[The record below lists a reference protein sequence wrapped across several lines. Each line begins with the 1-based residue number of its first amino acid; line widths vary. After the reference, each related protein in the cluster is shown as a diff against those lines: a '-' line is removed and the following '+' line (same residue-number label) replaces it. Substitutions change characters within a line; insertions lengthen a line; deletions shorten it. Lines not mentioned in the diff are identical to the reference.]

1 MSLKNDVIGVESC
14 EQDLEVVPMDYSIG
28 RQKGKDQQIKI
39 SLVKDK
45 DYLNEEK
52 QSQPNPEIG
61 VDDYDKVGRSDEE
74 VLDSSN
80 KVE

>member
-1 MSLKNDVIGVESC
+1 MYLKNDIIGVDPC
-14 EQDLEVVPMDYSIG
+14 EQELEVVPMDYSI
-28 RQKGKDQQIKI
+28 RSKKGKDEQIKI
-39 SLVKDK
+39 SLVNNK

-61 VDDYDKVGRSDEE
+61 VDDYDKVEGSDEE
-74 VLDSSN
+74 GLDSSN

>member
-1 MSLKNDVIGVESC
+1 
-14 EQDLEVVPMDYSIG
+14 MDYSI
-28 RQKGKDQQIKI
+28 RSKKGKDEQIKI
-39 SLVKDK
+39 SLVNNKDH
-45 DYLNEEK
+45 LNEEK

-61 VDDYDKVGRSDEE
+61 VDNYDKVERSDEE